1 MSISVRPAIKADAAE
16 TCDVIRRSITSL
28 LSGEH
33 KNDEGTL
40 AAWLANKTVESAL
53 KWIAAQDRYSIVAVE
68 EDRVC
73 GFGMLKKTGEIGLL
87 YVAPESRFRGASKL
101 MLRALEEQAVLW
113 GLKSVVATSSLT
125 ARSFYLK
132 CGYAPSGEPVKGFG
146 ITHGYPLS
154 KSLAL

>member
-1 MSISVRPAIKADAAE
+1 LVRLAIKADAADI
-16 TCDVIRRSITSL
+16 CDVIRRSITGL
-28 LSGEH
+28 LAGEH
-33 KNDEGTL
+33 KNDEATL
-40 AAWLANKTVESAL
+40 AAWLENKTVASAL
-53 KWIAAQDRYSIVAVE
+53 SWIAAHDRYSIVAVE

-101 MLRALEEQAVLW
+101 MLRALEQQAVLW
-113 GLKSVVATSSLT
+113 SLKSVVATSSLT
-125 ARSFYLK
+125 ARPFYLK
-132 CGYAPSGEPVKGFG
+132 CGYVPSGEPVKGFG